1 MLVGVLLPNCELVD
15 DLLSLL
21 LVDDSSNVNDQMR
34 FRYCLMNERLL
45 NARHWI
51 VYCLIEM
58 MTAFRVNVFR
68 DANFLNHSWCPNHY
82 CFHSA
87 EFIEWRFSMSNN
99 VRVNL
104 AYRCRNFC

>member
-15 DLLSLL
+15 DLVSLL

-45 NARHWI
+45 NAKHWI

-68 DANFLNHSWCPNHY
+68 DVNLLTHSWRPNHY
-82 CFHSA
+82 GFHSA
-87 EFIEWRFSMSNN
+87 EFIKW
-99 VRVNL
+99 
-104 AYRCRNFC
+104 